1 MNRTP
6 FSTTRLLKV
15 LVFVFVTLVIVAE
28 MPCPSLRLSRTKRI
42 DEATD
47 ILCGQILLTRQKAIA
62 SGTRYR
68 IQYDFVTG
76 TCTTYREA
84 SSGLWLPED
93 GYEERVPRRV
103 VISPTSTP
111 INGHIEIGTDGTI
124 ENYGLPVVIR
134 LTDDEG
140 TQKSIRISPAGM
152 AQEIPTW

>member
-1 MNRTP
+1 MNHSL

-76 TCTTYREA
+76 TCTTYREE
-84 SSGLWLPED
+84 SPGRWLAEA
-93 GYEERVPRRV
+93 GREERVRRPV

-111 INGHIEIGTDGTI
+111 TNGHIDIGANGTI
-124 ENYGLPVVIR
+124 ENHGVPVVIR
-134 LTDDEG
+134 LADDEG
-140 TQKSIRISPAGM
+140 TQRSLRISPAGM